1 MREIMTSGII
11 LGYSVQKE
19 YDRFVSIFT
28 RTYGKIRATAK
39 FAQKPSSPFVG
50 RLDKT
55 NICKLSLYK
64 STKGNFTIRQC
75 VLEKTFQ
82 KARNDILRF
91 ALIEGVTEIAD
102 KLTYQHYGMKKYFT
116 LIEEAMSAIEAL
128 EKPYLIYL
136 IFKIKFLDMAGIVP
150 SFKHCM
156 MCNKKIEIGD
166 IVAWNI
172 ENLICNS
179 CLQEKQSKLQG
190 NTFEP
195 NMLKLVNFAMKN
207 DYEKT
212 LQIKTSKEDIEFL
225 EAIISEIWHGHN
237 LPQINSDKV
246 ISSLHL

>member
-1 MREIMTSGII
+1 MTSGII

-28 RTYGKIRATAK
+28 RAYGKIRATAK

-55 NICKLSLYK
+55 NICKLNLYK
-64 STKGNFTIRQC
+64 STKGSFTIRQC
-75 VLEKTFQ
+75 ILEKTFQ
-82 KARNDILRF
+82 KARNNILRF
-91 ALIEGVTEIAD
+91 ALIEGITEIAD
-102 KLTYQHYGMKKYFT
+102 KLTYQNYGMRKYFT
-116 LIEEAMSAIEAL
+116 LIEEAMSAIEVL

-166 IVAWNI
+166 IIAWNI

-179 CLQEKQSKLQG
+179 CLQNKQGKLQG
-190 NTFEP
+190 VSFEP
-195 NMLKLVNFAMKN
+195 NMLKLINFALKN
-207 DYEKT
+207 SYEKI
-212 LQIKTSKEDIEFL
+212 LQIKISKEDIEFL
-225 EAIISEIWHGHN
+225 ETIISEIWHSHN
-237 LPQINSDKV
+237 LPQINSEKV
-246 ISSLHL
+246 ALNLKF